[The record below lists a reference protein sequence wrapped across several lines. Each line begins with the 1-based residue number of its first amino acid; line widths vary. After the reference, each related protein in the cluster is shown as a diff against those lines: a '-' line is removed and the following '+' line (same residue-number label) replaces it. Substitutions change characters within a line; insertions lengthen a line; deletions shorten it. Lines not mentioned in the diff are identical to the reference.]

1 MDAAGP
7 LLRLHQQTSQII
19 IASPRSRRGAVT
31 LNHGQRDERETK
43 RVGEGGECVFVWVS
57 AGVYMCTCVR
67 LVLMA
72 VLAAFEHHSVSQIDS
87 QVCHFKISP

>member
-31 LNHGQRDERETK
+31 LNHGQRDEREAE
-43 RVGEGGECVFVWVS
+43 EGSQCVFACVCVS
-57 AGVYMCTCVR
+57 VFVHVC
-67 LVLMA
+67 A
-72 VLAAFEHHSVSQIDS
+72 VSFNGCSG
-87 QVCHFKISP
+87 CF